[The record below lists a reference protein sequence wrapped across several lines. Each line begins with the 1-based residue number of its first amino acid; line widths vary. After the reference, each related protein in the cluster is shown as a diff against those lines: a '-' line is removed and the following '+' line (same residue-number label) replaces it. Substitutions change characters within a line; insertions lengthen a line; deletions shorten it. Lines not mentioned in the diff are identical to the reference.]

1 MKTDDLIDA
10 LAVGLEP
17 VKPAR
22 ASSLLLAAAV
32 VASVVGVV
40 VLLGVRPDLIQAMG
54 GLTSWLKGLYTLALA
69 AAALRLTTRLGRPGA
84 DARPAAM
91 LLFAVVAVVTAAGAI
106 ELALTTP
113 DQRMAVWLGRTWD
126 VCGRNIL
133 LISAVTAPFVY
144 LSARRLAP
152 TRPSAGGAALGV
164 MTGAVAAT
172 AYGLLHCP
180 EATVAFVATW
190 YTLGVA
196 AAGAIGALIGRFALR
211 W

>member
-54 GLTSWLKGLYTLALA
+54 GPTSWLKGLYTLALA

-91 LLFAVVAVVTAAGAI
+91 LLFAVVAIVTTAGAI

>member
-1 MKTDDLIDA
+1 MKTDELIDA

-22 ASSLLLAAAV
+22 PSLLLLTAAAV
-32 VASVVGVV
+32 AAVAGVI

-54 GLTSWLKGLYTLALA
+54 GASPWMKALYTLALTA
-69 AAALRLTTRLGRPGA
+69 VAVRLATQLGRPGA
-84 DARPAAM
+84 DVRLAALG
-91 LLFAVVAVVTAAGAI
+91 LLAVVAVAAAAGVI
-106 ELALTTP
+106 EVVTTAP
-113 DQRMAVWLGRTWD
+113 DQRLAVWLGRTWKI
-126 VCGRNIL
+126 CGRNIL
-133 LISAVTAPFVY
+133 LISVVAGPFVY
-144 LSARRLAP
+144 WSVRHMAP
-152 TRPSAGGAALGV
+152 TRPSAAGAALGV

-196 AAGAIGALIGRFALR
+196 AAGVIGAIVGRFALR

>member
-10 LAVGLEP
+10 LAFGLEP

-54 GLTSWLKGLYTLALA
+54 GLTPWLKGLYTLALA

-84 DARPAAM
+84 DVRPAAM
-91 LLFAVVAVVTAAGAI
+91 LLFAVVAVATTAGAI

-196 AAGAIGALIGRFALR
+196 AVGAIGALIGRFALR

>member
-17 VKPAR
+17 AKPAR
-22 ASSLLLAAAV
+22 ASPLLLAMAA
-32 VASVVGVV
+32 AAAVVGVV
-40 VLLGVRPDLIQAMG
+40 VLLGVRSDLIQALG
-54 GLTSWLKGLYTLALA
+54 GPTPWMKALYTLILMIAAVRLA
-69 AAALRLTTRLGRPGA
+69 TRLGRPGV
-84 DARPAAM
+84 DARPAAAV
-91 LLFAVVAVVTAAGAI
+91 LLAVVAVVAGAGAI
-106 ELALTTP
+106 EVAMTAP
-113 DQRMAVWLGRTWD
+113 DQRLAVWLGRTWD
-126 VCGRNIL
+126 ICGRNIL

-152 TRPSAGGAALGV
+152 TRPSAAGAALGV
-164 MTGAVAAT
+164 VTGAAAAT

-196 AAGAIGALIGRFALR
+196 AAGAIGAIVGRFALR

>member
-152 TRPSAGGAALGV
+152 TRPSAGGAALGM

>member
-164 MTGAVAAT
+164 ITGAVAAT